1 MQHMFSIKYSGML
14 CYLTLGDKHN
24 TNEFFLDPEFFL
36 DLGEL
41 PRLESEG
48 ELLFEHVAEDP
59 WLGDGIISSSA
70 ERMMVG
76 EVHLEI
82 VEVV

>member
-1 MQHMFSIKYSGML
+1 MENFILLIFFSETSSEVMQHMFSIKYSGMM

-41 PRLESEG
+41 PRLDNEG

-59 WLGDGIISSSA
+59 
-70 ERMMVG
+70 
-76 EVHLEI
+76 
-82 VEVV
+82 